1 MVSIS
6 CIYFFSMYGHFER
19 IEFLKEYVIK
29 LFFLAVKPP
38 CATTSRK
45 RPPQLCAVPQM
56 ILDRKCR
63 SQIMTNDPVKSR
75 EMEWISGMEQRTAQW

>member
-6 CIYFFSMYGHFER
+6 CVYFFSMYGHFER

-38 CATTSRK
+38 CATTS
-45 RPPQLCAVPQM
+45 AV
-56 ILDRKCR
+56 R
-63 SQIMTNDPVKSR
+63 STANDPRPKVSIANHDK
-75 EMEWISGMEQRTAQW
+75 